1 MKKKTKI
8 LAILFV
14 LILLGVL
21 GMEVA
26 KLAELM
32 QEEYQAVSSEIDH
45 TESPGTT
52 WEVLTDEIVVSETE
66 STEATEEEVIK
77 ETFQE
82 IIETVELVAV
92 GDNLIHEGLYKT
104 GMNSSGEWNY
114 DHVYANVAEEIQAAD
129 LAIINQETIFINDRN
144 KISAYPMFGS
154 PPEIGDALVTTGFDV
169 VLHASN
175 HTVDKGKEG
184 VWNTL
189 NFWKEKHPEITVLGI
204 NESSEDQDTV
214 DVVECNGIRFAM
226 LNYTYGLNGLSMP
239 ADQPY
244 LVNLLDKDKM
254 TADIAKAKEISDM
267 VVVFLHVGNEYVYQP
282 SEVSKQWVD
291 FLLEQGVDIA
301 INAHP
306 HVLEPYTMLTRED
319 GHQMLVY
326 YSVGNF
332 ASTQDRVP
340 RLLGGMAQV
349 TIEKRIHEEGTDFT
363 IKDYSLKP
371 LVCHWNYRTMEFGVY
386 WLEDYTDEMAAKHG
400 IHRASDEEFS
410 VQVLKDLYEQ
420 IMNTEVTPAK
430 GKLPD

>member
-26 KLAELM
+26 KLAELI

-184 VWNTL
+184 VWDTL
-189 NFWKEKHPEITVLGI
+189 NFWKEKQPEITVLGI
-204 NESSEDQDTV
+204 NESPEDQDTV

>member
-26 KLAELM
+26 KLAELI

>member
-1 MKKKTKI
+1 MKKKTKFGVV
-8 LAILFV
+8 LAL

-21 GMEVA
+21 CWEFS
-26 KLAELM
+26 KLAEMM
-32 QEEYQAVSSEIDH
+32 QEGHPAVSSEINH
-45 TESPGTT
+45 TESLVTSE
-52 WEVLTDEIVVSETE
+52 EVLESETVVSETE
-66 STEATEEEVIK
+66 TTEATEEEVVK

-154 PPEIGDALVTTGFDV
+154 PPEIGDSLVTTGFDV

-184 VWNTL
+184 VWDTI

-204 NESSEDQDTV
+204 NESPEDQETV

-244 LVNLLDKDKM
+244 LVNLLDKEKM

-282 SEVSKQWVD
+282 SEASKQWVD

-340 RLLGGMAQV
+340 RLLGGMAKV

-400 IHRASDEEFS
+400 IHRASDEDFS
-410 VQVLKDLYEQ
+410 VQILKDLYEQ
-420 IMNTEVTPAK
+420 IINTEVTPAK

>member
-82 IIETVELVAV
+82 IVETVELVAV

-204 NESSEDQDTV
+204 NESPEDQDTV

>member
-14 LILLGVL
+14 FILLGVL

-32 QEEYQAVSSEIDH
+32 QEEYQVVSSEIDH
-45 TESPGTT
+45 TEIIGTSE
-52 WEVLTDEIVVSETE
+52 EVLTSEIVVSETE

-184 VWNTL
+184 VWDTL

-204 NESSEDQDTV
+204 NESPEDQDMV

>member
-1 MKKKTKI
+1 MKKKTKFWVV
-8 LAILFV
+8 LAL

-21 GMEVA
+21 CWEFS
-26 KLAELM
+26 KLAEM
-32 QEEYQAVSSEIDH
+32 MKEEYQVVSSEVNP
-45 TESPGTT
+45 TESKETSETLISGETV
-52 WEVLTDEIVVSETE
+52 ESETE
-66 STEATEEEVIK
+66 STEPTEEEAVK

-175 HTVDKGKEG
+175 HTVDKGKQG
-184 VWNTL
+184 VWDTI

-204 NESSEDQDTV
+204 NESPEDQETV

-244 LVNLLDKDKM
+244 LVNLLDKEKM

-282 SEVSKQWVD
+282 SEASKQWVD

-340 RLLGGMAQV
+340 RLLGGMAKV

-363 IKDYSLKP
+363 IKDYTLKP
-371 LVCHWNYRTMEFGVY
+371 LVCHWNYGTMEFGVY

-400 IHRASDEEFS
+400 IHRASDEAFS
-410 VQVLKDLYEQ
+410 VQVLEDLYEQ

>member
-1 MKKKTKI
+1 MDKKTKF
-8 LAILFV
+8 LVVFV
-14 LILLGVL
+14 LVLLLGIL
-21 GMEVA
+21 CLEFC
-26 KLAELM
+26 KIAELM
-32 QEEYQAVSSEIDH
+32 KEEYQVVSSEVST
-45 TESPGTT
+45 TEKEEPS
-52 WEVLTDEIVVSETE
+52 ESLVASETE
-66 STEATEEEVIK
+66 TTETTEEEVV
-77 ETFQE
+77 EEPFQE

-129 LAIINQETIFINDRN
+129 LAIINQETIFINDRS

-175 HTVDKGKEG
+175 HTVDKGKQG
-184 VWNTL
+184 VWDTI

-204 NESSEDQDTV
+204 NESPDDQETI

-244 LVNLLDKDKM
+244 LVNLLDKEKM

-282 SEVSKQWVD
+282 SEASKQWVD

-340 RLLGGMAQV
+340 RLLGGMAKV
-349 TIEKRIHEEGTDFT
+349 TIEKRIHEEGTEFT

-371 LVCHWNYRTMEFGVY
+371 LVCHWNYGTMEFGVY

-400 IHRASDEEFS
+400 IHRASDEAFS
-410 VQVLKDLYEQ
+410 VQVLEDLYEQ

>member
-204 NESSEDQDTV
+204 NESPEDQDTV

>member
-1 MKKKTKI
+1 MKKKTKFWVV
-8 LAILFV
+8 LAL

-21 GMEVA
+21 CWEFS
-26 KLAELM
+26 KLAEM
-32 QEEYQAVSSEIDH
+32 MKEEYQVVSSEVNP
-45 TESPGTT
+45 TESEEA
-52 WEVLTDEIVVSETE
+52 WETLISSETIESETE
-66 STEATEEEVIK
+66 STEPTEDEAVK

-154 PPEIGDALVTTGFDV
+154 PPEIGDSLVATGFDV

-175 HTVDKGKEG
+175 HTVDKGKQG
-184 VWNTL
+184 VWDTI

-204 NESSEDQDTV
+204 NESPEDQEEV

-244 LVNLLDKDKM
+244 LVNLLDKEKM

-282 SEVSKQWVD
+282 SEASKQWVD

-340 RLLGGMAQV
+340 RLLGGMAKV

-371 LVCHWNYRTMEFGVY
+371 LVCHWNYGTMEFGVY

-400 IHRASDEEFS
+400 IHRASDEAFS
-410 VQVLKDLYEQ
+410 VQVLEDLYEQ

>member
-1 MKKKTKI
+1 MNKKTKFWVVSALLVL
-8 LAILFV
+8 LAV
-14 LILLGVL
+14 LCL
-21 GMEVA
+21 EFS
-26 KLAELM
+26 KLAQMMREEQQVISSEVNTTENEEPAEELAAS
-32 QEEYQAVSSEIDH
+32 ETAVSEPET
-45 TESPGTT
+45 TET
-52 WEVLTDEIVVSETE
+52 
-66 STEATEEEVIK
+66 TEEEVV
-77 ETFQE
+77 EEPFQE

-129 LAIINQETIFINDRN
+129 LAIINQETIFINDRS

-184 VWNTL
+184 VWDTI

-204 NESSEDQDTV
+204 NESPEDQETV

-244 LVNLLDKDKM
+244 LVNLLDKAKM

-282 SEVSKQWVD
+282 SENAKQWVD

-340 RLLGGMAQV
+340 RLLGGMAKI

-363 IKDYSLKP
+363 IKDYTLKP
-371 LVCHWNYRTMEFGVY
+371 LVCHWNYGTMQFGVY
-386 WLEDYTDEMAAKHG
+386 WLEDYTEEMAAKHG
-400 IHRASDEEFS
+400 IHRASDEAFS
-410 VQVLKDLYEQ
+410 VQVLEDLYEQ

>member
-1 MKKKTKI
+1 MKKKTKFWVV
-8 LAILFV
+8 LAL

-21 GMEVA
+21 CWEFS
-26 KLAELM
+26 KLAEM
-32 QEEYQAVSSEIDH
+32 MKEEYQVVSSEVNP
-45 TESPGTT
+45 TESEETSET
-52 WEVLTDEIVVSETE
+52 LISSETVESETE
-66 STEATEEEVIK
+66 STEPTEEEAVK

-154 PPEIGDALVTTGFDV
+154 PPEIGSALVETGFDV

-184 VWNTL
+184 VWDTL

-204 NESSEDQDTV
+204 NESPEDQDTV

-239 ADQPY
+239 SDQPY
-244 LVNLLDKDKM
+244 LVNLLDKEKM

-267 VVVFLHVGNEYVYQP
+267 VVVFLHVGSEYVYQP
-282 SEVSKQWVD
+282 SETAKQWVD

-340 RLLGGMAQV
+340 RLLGGMAKI

-363 IKDYSLKP
+363 IKDYTLKP
-371 LVCHWNYRTMEFGVY
+371 LVCHWNYGTMEFGVY

-400 IHRASDEEFS
+400 IHRASDEAFS
-410 VQVLKDLYEQ
+410 VQVLWDSYEK

>member
-1 MKKKTKI
+1 MKKKTKFGVV
-8 LAILFV
+8 LVL

-21 GMEVA
+21 CWEFS
-26 KLAELM
+26 KLAEM
-32 QEEYQAVSSEIDH
+32 MKEEYQVVSSEVNP
-45 TESPGTT
+45 TESEETSETLISGETV
-52 WEVLTDEIVVSETE
+52 ESETE
-66 STEATEEEVIK
+66 STEPTEEEAVK

-175 HTVDKGKEG
+175 HTVDKGKQG
-184 VWNTL
+184 VWDTI

-204 NESSEDQDTV
+204 NESPEDQETV

-244 LVNLLDKDKM
+244 LVNLLDKEKM

-267 VVVFLHVGNEYVYQP
+267 LIVFLHVGNEYVYQP
-282 SEVSKQWVD
+282 SEASKQWVD

-340 RLLGGMAQV
+340 RLLGGMAKV

-363 IKDYSLKP
+363 IKEYTLKP
-371 LVCHWNYRTMEFGVY
+371 LVCHWNYGTMEFGVY

-400 IHRASDEEFS
+400 IHRASDEAFS
-410 VQVLKDLYEQ
+410 VQVLEDLYEQ

>member
-1 MKKKTKI
+1 MNKITKFF
-8 LAILFV
+8 AILFV

-21 GMEVA
+21 GMEVTE
-26 KLAELM
+26 LAEWM
-32 QEEYQAVSSEIDH
+32 QKDYQAVSVE
-45 TESPGTT
+45 TM
-52 WEVLTDEIVVSETE
+52 VSETE
-66 STEATEEEVIK
+66 PTEITETEAVK

-82 IIETVELVAV
+82 IVETVELVAV

-114 DHVYANVAEEIQAAD
+114 EHVYANVAEEIQAAD
-129 LAIINQETIFINDRN
+129 LAIINQETIFIKDRN

-184 VWNTL
+184 VWDTI

-204 NESSEDQDTV
+204 NESPEDQDAV
-214 DVVECNGIRFAM
+214 EVVECNGIRFAM

-239 ADQPY
+239 KDQPY
-244 LVNLLDKDKM
+244 LVNMLDKEKM
-254 TADIAKAKEISDM
+254 TKDIAQAKEVSDM
-267 VVVFLHVGNEYVYQP
+267 VVVFLHVGDEYVYQP
-282 SEVSKQWVD
+282 SETAKQWVD

-340 RLLGGMAQV
+340 RLLGGMAKI
-349 TIEKRIHEEGTDFT
+349 TIEKRIHEEGTDFA

-371 LVCHWNYRTMEFGVY
+371 LVCHWNYGTMEFGVY

-400 IHRASDEEFS
+400 IHRVSDEAFS
-410 VQVLKDLYEQ
+410 VQVLKDLYEK

>member
-1 MKKKTKI
+1 MKKKTKFGVV
-8 LAILFV
+8 LAL

-21 GMEVA
+21 CWEFS
-26 KLAELM
+26 KLAEMM
-32 QEEYQAVSSEIDH
+32 QEGHPAVSSEINH
-45 TESPGTT
+45 TESLVTSE
-52 WEVLTDEIVVSETE
+52 EVLESETVVSETE
-66 STEATEEEVIK
+66 TTEATEEEVVK

-154 PPEIGDALVTTGFDV
+154 PPEIGDSLVTTGFDV

-184 VWNTL
+184 VWDTI

-204 NESSEDQDTV
+204 NESPEDQETV

-244 LVNLLDKDKM
+244 LVNLLDKEKM

-282 SEVSKQWVD
+282 SEASKQWVD

-332 ASTQDRVP
+332 APTQDRVP
-340 RLLGGMAQV
+340 RLLGGMAKV

-400 IHRASDEEFS
+400 IHRASDEDFS
-410 VQVLKDLYEQ
+410 VQILKDLYEQ
-420 IMNTEVTPAK
+420 IINTEVTPAK